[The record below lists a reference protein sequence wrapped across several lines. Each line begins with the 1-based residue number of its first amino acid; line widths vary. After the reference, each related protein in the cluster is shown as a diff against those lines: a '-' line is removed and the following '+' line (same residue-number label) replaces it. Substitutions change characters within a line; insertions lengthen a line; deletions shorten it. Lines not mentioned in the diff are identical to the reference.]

1 MEGDII
7 DRVRDTADQDD
18 IDIAVGIVAAARGV
32 GVDEALQWLRLQ
44 ARARQ
49 VPVVDLARSLLARP
63 PWGSGGPAGDATGG

>member
-63 PWGSGGPAGDATGG
+63 PWGFGGPGGDATGG